1 MQNKL
6 LDLVQFF
13 KTKKGYYEELDSYL
27 ENLGQGI
34 HKIEGFEIEGFV
46 ALFELLEF
54 VQNFCSFFRHLFLF
68 WSVFNN

>member
-13 KTKKGYYEELDSYL
+13 KTKNVYYEELDSYL

-34 HKIEGFEIEGFV
+34 HKTEGFEIEGFV
-46 ALFELLEF
+46 ALF
-54 VQNFCSFFRHLFLF
+54 
-68 WSVFNN
+68 